1 MPKNKKFEVQQVG
14 NFRRKSKFLET
25 IDTGLEKIQFLV
37 FSLRDLDR
45 VQGEHFEN
53 WEENQIL
60 AKALNRIHGF
70 CRMTLKQ
77 AINEKL
83 IKIYGKGMPKNSKYC
98 HPNHVHDDVQWASI
112 RIQGKERIIGYV
124 EHNFIFQIVFMDK
137 EHLFYPSEKK
147 HT

>member
-1 MPKNKKFEVQQVG
+1 MPKNKKFEVKPVG
-14 NFRRKSKFLET
+14 NFRRKSKSLET

-37 FSLRDLDR
+37 FSLRDLDK

-77 AINEKL
+77 AITEKL
-83 IKIYGKGMPKNSKYC
+83 IKIYGKGMPKNSKYS
-98 HPNHVHDDVQWASI
+98 HPNHVHYDVQWASI

-124 EHNFIFQIVFMDK
+124 
-137 EHLFYPSEKK
+137 
-147 HT
+147 